1 MIAWSGEANI
11 LADSLKENTMYVFT
25 SVKVNKCNELYSMAS
40 PGIQLV
46 YTTKSSFQE
55 CDNEKSFSKPPI
67 ALVNIA
73 DLIADG
79 CTRQTF
85 AGLVAAIGMPIISG
99 NSIQRTDITVNDG
112 TAKIDV
118 SFWGKSIT
126 TFGGNLNDVILIENC
141 IVKQLGAYTVVNSSS
156 ATITLN
162 PVHPD
167 LQGLY
172 SMGSTTSP
180 VMNRSPQKVNPVT
193 ISSLE
198 ALAETN
204 VQQQVEGTV
213 IGVTFSLYD
222 QCPFVSCRKT
232 VKKLDMDIYS
242 CSKCN
247 RLYKVSSTGLRLS
260 LTVHNNN
267 TTKSFV
273 LFNDKAEQLV
283 GMKTATMLSE
293 EVTAEDLAQRLN
305 GITFIFI
312 LSGGRKADEFLCH
325 SFSRVCGG
333 KDTYALSSD
342 KTSSSSKVCGGK
354 DTYALSSKKTTSSV
368 HNEHRN
374 IDHQLP
380 VPAFHCQQTRLS
392 PAHML
397 PVTPPASYASA
408 VVGGHRRSETV
419 CFSEQSKLEQSS
431 YSPDTSFSD
440 VFENLGN
447 LLSRYPP
454 SPNAPPEYDVRNGR
468 KRKRSFNID
477 DILGQD

>member
-1 MIAWSGEANI
+1 
-11 LADSLKENTMYVFT
+11 L
-25 SVKVNKCNELYSMAS
+25 
-40 PGIQLV
+40 
-46 YTTKSSFQE
+46 SS
-55 CDNEKSFSKPPI
+55 DK
-67 ALVNIA
+67 
-73 DLIADG
+73 
-79 CTRQTF
+79 T
-85 AGLVAAIGMPIISG
+85 
-99 NSIQRTDITVNDG
+99 
-112 TAKIDV
+112 
-118 SFWGKSIT
+118 
-126 TFGGNLNDVILIENC
+126 
-141 IVKQLGAYTVVNSSS
+141 SSS
-156 ATITLN
+156 SKVCGGKDTYALSS
-162 PVHPD
+162 D
-167 LQGLY
+167 K
-172 SMGSTTSP
+172 TS
-180 VMNRSPQKVNPVT
+180 SSSKVCGGKDT
-193 ISSLE
+193 YALSSDKTSSSSKVCGDKDTY
-198 ALAETN
+198 AL
-204 VQQQVEGTV
+204 
-213 IGVTFSLYD
+213 SSD
-222 QCPFVSCRKT
+222 KT
-232 VKKLDMDIYS
+232 S
-242 CSKCN
+242 SSSK
-247 RLYKVSSTGLRLS
+247 
-260 LTVHNNN
+260 
-267 TTKSFV
+267 
-273 LFNDKAEQLV
+273 
-283 GMKTATMLSE
+283 
-293 EVTAEDLAQRLN
+293 
-305 GITFIFI
+305 
-312 LSGGRKADEFLCH
+312 
-325 SFSRVCGG
+325 VCGG